1 MKSFL
6 TAEEAKDIR
15 EIAENLNKKW
25 KQEEEKREEDFY
37 MSETGRAY
45 KKHIEVFGVAP
56 IALGLFDG
64 RDDPALGKMY
74 VEAIEK
80 GVALDMSSDL
90 GEYIID

>member
-25 KQEEEKREEDFY
+25 KQEEEKRDEDFY

-56 IALGLFDG
+56 KPYGYWDG
-64 RDDPALGKMY
+64 RDDPALAKLYLG
-74 VEAIEK
+74 AIEK
-80 GVALDMSSDL
+80 GIPLDMSADTD
-90 GEYIID
+90 IID

>member
-6 TAEEAKDIR
+6 TAEEAKEIR
-15 EIAENLNKKW
+15 EIAANLNKKW
-25 KQEEEKREEDFY
+25 KQEQEKRYEDFY

-45 KKHIEVFGVAP
+45 KKHVEVFGEEP

-74 VEAIEK
+74 LEAIEK